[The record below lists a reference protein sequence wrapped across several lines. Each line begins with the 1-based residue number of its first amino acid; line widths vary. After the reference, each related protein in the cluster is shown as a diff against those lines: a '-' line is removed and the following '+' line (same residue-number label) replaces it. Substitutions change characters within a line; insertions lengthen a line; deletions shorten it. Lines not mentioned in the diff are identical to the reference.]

1 MKTDWLTA
9 NADWLT
15 AAVAILVLA
24 FVVGVRAVSR
34 GNVEIRLNDAVIAV
48 LAAFLVLFMSGRIDK
63 FVVSSQGVT
72 VESAKRAI
80 LAASAQPIR
89 QQVSPL
95 PVAPI
100 EESLKGGADMIPSV
114 VARGVGSLDFLLGA
128 NAYVPQVVQKYLETL
143 SAYPFFRFVTLL
155 TPDGRVA
162 GFIDARR
169 LLAALQA
176 RAQGQSFES
185 FAAAVNR
192 GDTAQ
197 LAKLPGFLPAAA
209 AVTPQSDKREVLA
222 RMEKLGTDWLPV
234 LGPDGKLAGVV
245 DRSRLTAS
253 LILDVAN
260 QLQAGDAGS
269 TGAPAR

>member
-1 MKTDWLTA
+1 MKSDWLTA

-24 FVVGVRAVSR
+24 AVVGVRAVSR
-34 GNVEIRLNDAVIAV
+34 GNVEIRLNDAVVAV
-48 LAAFLVLFMSGRIDK
+48 MAAFLVLFMSGRIDK

-72 VESAKRAI
+72 VELAKRAI
-80 LAASAQPIR
+80 LAASAQPIQ

-100 EESLKGGADMIPSV
+100 EEALKGGADMLPSM
-114 VARGVGSLDFLLGA
+114 VARGVGSLDLVMGL
-128 NAYVPQVVQKYLETL
+128 NAYAPPVVQKYLETL
-143 SAYPFFRFVTLL
+143 TAYPFFRFVTLL
-155 TPDGRVA
+155 TQGGQVY

-169 LLAALQA
+169 LLAAMQA
-176 RAQGQSFES
+176 KAQGQSFES
-185 FAAAVNR
+185 FAAAINR
-192 GDTAQ
+192 AD
-197 LAKLPGFLPAAA
+197 LAELARLPGFLPATI

-234 LGPDGKLAGVV
+234 LGAGGKLVGVV

-260 QLQAGDAGS
+260 QLQKE
-269 TGAPAR
+269 APAR